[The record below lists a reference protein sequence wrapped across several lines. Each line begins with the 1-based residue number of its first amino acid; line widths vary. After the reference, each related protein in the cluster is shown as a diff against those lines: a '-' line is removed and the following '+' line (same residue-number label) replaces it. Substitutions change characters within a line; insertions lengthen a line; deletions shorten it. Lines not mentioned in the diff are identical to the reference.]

1 MAHLSTYLFYR
12 RLEGLIVSALLR
24 LMASVRLRSSSSRD
38 LARLVPSLAV
48 VRAAV
53 AGRAVHGF
61 AGNALSLS
69 TYGPLESRLVSV
81 LSLVRSPPQLACTH
95 HGAHPSPTRLRSDCT
110 QMLLFSCALVEL

>member
-48 VRAAV
+48 VRAAA

-81 LSLVRSPPQLACTH
+81 SCVLVLHLSLRAPIP
-95 HGAHPSPTRLRSDCT
+95 
-110 QMLLFSCALVEL
+110 ALIPRTLVGIVTGF